1 MAAAVL
7 ELGREEASPREKMFE
22 NLVDCVV
29 AASTA
34 THPAASAIA
43 RVDGTISVRRTRNS
57 KRQSITNR

>member
-7 ELGREEASPREKMFE
+7 EFGREEASPREKMFE

-34 THPAASAIA
+34 THPAASAI
-43 RVDGTISVRRTRNS
+43 
-57 KRQSITNR
+57 Q